1 MHTAALLASGVSGRP
16 GMLVATDVLRMA
28 TLEGARVLGLGDC
41 TGSLVPGKWADL
53 CCMDLRTPG
62 SWPVHDVPATLVHAS
77 SSRQVTDTW
86 VAGRH
91 VLADGTLRYID
102 ETAVLER
109 ADAWRARI
117 DAGDGRSNA

>member
-1 MHTAALLASGVSGRP
+1 MKERTETG
-16 GMLVATDVLRMA
+16 
-28 TLEGARVLGLGDC
+28 LGLEA
-41 TGSLVPGKWADL
+41 TVS
-53 CCMDLRTPG
+53 
-62 SWPVHDVPATLVHAS
+62 SDVPATLVYAS